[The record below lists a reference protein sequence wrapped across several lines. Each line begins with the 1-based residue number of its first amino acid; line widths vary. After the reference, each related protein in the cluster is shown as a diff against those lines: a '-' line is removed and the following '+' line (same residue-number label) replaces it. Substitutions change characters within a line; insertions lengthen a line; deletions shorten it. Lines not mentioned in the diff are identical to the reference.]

1 MTMIEDEQ
9 GTADD
14 ETVVVS
20 APDLRRRRSRA
31 RLRRLRGAVTGRFR
45 PVVYVA
51 VLAAIAL
58 VAVWLV
64 MFSSVVTVRGV
75 DVTGNSTVPVARIK
89 SIARVPIG
97 RPLARV
103 DLAAIQARV
112 ETIPAIAAAAVSRSW
127 PHTIHITITERVA
140 VAVVNRGA
148 GLQAIDAS
156 GILFGRYASAPANL
170 PLVKTAP
177 NVKAAALA
185 EVAKVVTSLRPDI
198 AADVDHV
205 DVATVDQISLA
216 MHGGV
221 TVEWGSAAG
230 SADKAEVL
238 AVLLKQKGVHLIDVS
253 VPGRP
258 TTR

>member
-1 MTMIEDEQ
+1 MTMIDDEP

-14 ETVVVS
+14 ETVVVA
-20 APDLRRRRSRA
+20 APALRKRRTRA
-31 RLRRLRGAVTGRFR
+31 RLRRVRGAVTGRFR

-51 VLAAIAL
+51 VLAVVAL

-64 MFSSVVTVRGV
+64 MFSSVITVRGV
-75 DVTGNSTVPVARIK
+75 DVTGNSSVSSARIR
-89 SIARVPIG
+89 SLADAPIG

-112 ETIPAIAAAAVSRSW
+112 EALPSVASVAVSRSW
-127 PHTIHITITERVA
+127 PHTIHIAITERVP

-148 GLQAIDAS
+148 GLQAIDAF
-156 GILFGRYASAPANL
+156 GILFGRYGRAPADL

-198 AADVDHV
+198 AARVDHI
-205 DVATVDQISLA
+205 DVTTVDQISLV
-216 MHGGV
+216 MNGGI
-221 TVEWGSAAG
+221 TVEWGSAVG

-238 AVLLKQKGVHLIDVS
+238 AVLLKQKGVHQIDVS